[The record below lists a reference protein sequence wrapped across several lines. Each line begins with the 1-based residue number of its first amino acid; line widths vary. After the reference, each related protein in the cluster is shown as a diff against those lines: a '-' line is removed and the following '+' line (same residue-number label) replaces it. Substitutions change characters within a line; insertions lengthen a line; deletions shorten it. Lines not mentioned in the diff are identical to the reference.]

1 MAGKMKK
8 ADRERQRE
16 RENWG
21 VGGELAREE
30 GVSEGWSEGNRE
42 DKGRVNSL
50 WK

>member
-8 ADRERQRE
+8 QTETERGKE
-16 RENWG
+16 LGAGCWWG
-21 VGGELAREE
+21 ASEGG